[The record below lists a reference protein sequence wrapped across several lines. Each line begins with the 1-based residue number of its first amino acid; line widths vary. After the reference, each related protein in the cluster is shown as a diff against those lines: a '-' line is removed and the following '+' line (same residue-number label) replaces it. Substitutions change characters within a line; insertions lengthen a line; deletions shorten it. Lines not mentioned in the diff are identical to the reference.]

1 MKYGVGNRFVFGGLA
16 SLLVIL
22 FLPIGALSAA
32 GASTLAI
39 QEIQSN
45 AYPSGWSTYT
55 GEEVTISGVVTAT
68 YYDGYVV
75 AEAPGP
81 WGAIFVYSIADGPEI
96 GDEVQLTGT
105 VHEYYDMTEIEDV
118 TDFSV
123 ISTGNAVVPTP
134 VNLSDV
140 MQEQYESVLIS
151 LSDVSVVFVSDYD
164 EWVVS
169 DGTPDYA
176 ICDILSDYIYFPE
189 VGDHVDSVTGILF
202 YAYGAFMLE
211 PRFTN
216 DIVGDVIPHYALHGH
231 VVTMND
237 DRDVVMN
244 GYVEILGDEIVA
256 IQESRPSDL
265 QVVEAGGLIFP
276 GLIDA
281 HNHPGYNVL
290 GMVPFEQLFQDRYEW
305 RADPL
310 NAAFNAQ
317 LYSIW
322 DYGGYDAQYLN
333 SWKLA
338 EVRALTAGTTSIQG
352 SNCNG
357 WWHPYGR
364 QGIGIDNVERF
375 PARVYH
381 DTFPLSHDLSF
392 WYAKTQ
398 QYWDRFLIHLAEGVN
413 SAALAEFYT
422 LQATGLLDSRV
433 TIIHGVALG
442 QNQWTA
448 MATAGA
454 NLVWSPQSNLYLY
467 GQTADI
473 PGALAAGVNIALG
486 PDWTES
492 GSRNVL
498 DELRVAD
505 QIDNEQWGD
514 VISPRQ
520 LAEFVTRNAA
530 KAVGSEHFLGQ
541 IAPGYRAN
549 LMVIPGSPRE
559 PYEALLRAEPSKV
572 KLTVVDGMPK
582 YGNPD
587 VMAKFDFVGGAE
599 TIYVGGVEK
608 TLSLAVDLNF
618 ISEANK
624 PFGVVLS
631 ELEEAYDA
639 SEPKICAFA
648 GLD

>member
-1 MKYGVGNRFVFGGLA
+1 MKYGVGNRVVFVGIA

-22 FLPIGALSAA
+22 FLPIGVLSVAR
-32 GASTLAI
+32 ASTVSI
-39 QEIQSN
+39 PEIQSN
-45 AYPSGWSTYT
+45 AYPSGWSMYA
-55 GEEVTISGVVTAT
+55 GEEVTVSGVVIAT

-81 WGAIFVYSIADGPEI
+81 WGAIFVYSIANGPDI

-105 VHEYYDMTEIEDV
+105 VAEYYGMTEIKDI
-118 TDFSV
+118 TDFSL
-123 ISTGNAVVPTP
+123 ISSGNAVVPTP
-134 VNLSDV
+134 VNVSDV

-151 LSDVSVVFVSDYD
+151 LSDLTVLFVSEYD

-176 ICDILSDYIYFPE
+176 ICDIRSDYVYFPE

-202 YAYGAFMLE
+202 YTYGAFMLE
-211 PRFTN
+211 PRFTK
-216 DIVGDVIPHYALHGH
+216 DIVGEVIPHYVLHGH
-231 VVTMND
+231 VVTMD
-237 DRDVVMN
+237 DERDVVMN
-244 GYVEILGDEIVA
+244 AYVEILGDEIVA
-256 IQESRPSDL
+256 IHDSRPQNL
-265 QVVEAGGLIFP
+265 PVIEVGGLIFP
-276 GLIDA
+276 GLIDP

-290 GMVPFEQLFQDRYEW
+290 GPVPFQQQFQDRYEW
-305 RADPL
+305 QADPL
-310 NAAFNAQ
+310 NAAFSAQ
-317 LYSIW
+317 LNSIW

-357 WWHPYGR
+357 WWHPYAR

-381 DTFPLSHDLSF
+381 STFPLSEGLSF
-392 WYAKTQ
+392 WYAKSQ
-398 QYWDRFLIHLAEGVN
+398 EYWDRFIIHLAEGVN
-413 SAALAEFYT
+413 PEALAEFYM
-422 LQATGLLDSRV
+422 LQATGMLNSRV

-442 QNQWTA
+442 PNQWTA

-473 PGALAAGVNIALG
+473 PGALAAGVNVALG

-505 QIDNEQWGD
+505 QVDNEQWGD
-514 VISPRQ
+514 VISPLQ

-530 KAVGSEHFLGQ
+530 KALGSEHFIGQ
-541 IAPGYRAN
+541 IVPGYRAN
-549 LMVIPGSPRE
+549 LTVIPGSPNK
-559 PYEALLRAEPSKV
+559 PYEALLRAEPCQV
-572 KLTVVDGMPK
+572 KLTIVDGMPK
-582 YGNPD
+582 YGNSD
-587 VMAKFDFVGGAE
+587 IMAKFDFVDDTE
-599 TIYVGGVEK
+599 TIYVGGAEK
-608 TLSLAVDLNF
+608 ILSLAVNLNS

-624 PFGVVLS
+624 PFSVVLS
-631 ELEEAYDA
+631 ELEEAYGA

-648 GLD
+648 GLE